1 MKLLVFDIDN
11 TILVRG
17 DEHLTKEVANTISAC
32 LKKGYAVC
40 FASGRPFTGVKKYLD
55 EVGPGLKFAITANG
69 AALYKED
76 GTLIKEVYMTP
87 SECYK
92 LHDEYQN
99 AHCTVYAYDDYG
111 GLITFSDD
119 HWTKYELEVN
129 NFNKHY
135 EFDKEDYR
143 NSNVKIYKVMIA
155 DDEEYSKNF
164 SLTKEELKI
173 YNPSRS
179 TVNYYEV
186 LRFGAGKTNPMRPLR
201 YAVRSRSFRCPTSSS
216 PSQYLPSVGLSSSP
230 RIFSNVDLPQPE
242 GPMMATNSPS
252 FTSILTPLSAIVS
265 TSSVRKILVMFSV
278 LIISCF
284 FVFSCCKVTLLLPN
298 HQDFSY
304 FQRWIV

>member
-32 LKKGYAVC
+32 LNKGYAVC

-55 EVGPGLKFAITANG
+55 EVGKGLKFAITANG

-99 AHCTVYAYDDYG
+99 SHCSVYAYDDYG

-186 LRFGAGKTNPMRPLR
+186 LRYGAGKVERILDLVNYLKIKEDDVYTFGDNNNDTPMLARFTGIALGNALDECKR
-201 YAVRSRSFRCPTSSS
+201 VAKYITKDVKEDGVAYAIKEM
-216 PSQYLPSVGLSSSP
+216 L
-230 RIFSNVDLPQPE
+230 
-242 GPMMATNSPS
+242 
-252 FTSILTPLSAIVS
+252 
-265 TSSVRKILVMFSV
+265 K
-278 LIISCF
+278 LI
-284 FVFSCCKVTLLLPN
+284 
-298 HQDFSY
+298 
-304 FQRWIV
+304 